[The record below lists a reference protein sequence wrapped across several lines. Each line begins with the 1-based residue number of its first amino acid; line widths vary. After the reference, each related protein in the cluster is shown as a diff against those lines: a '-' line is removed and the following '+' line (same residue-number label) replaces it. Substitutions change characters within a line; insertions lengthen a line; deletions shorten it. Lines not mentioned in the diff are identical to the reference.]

1 MKIKNYDN
9 FIFENIEPSKN
20 LNEEYKVI
28 AEKLEHFWQT
38 LKIKLAEM
46 EKINAR
52 DEDDVMIYNNNIK
65 KGGSNPTNPV
75 TKKQPITPRIGSEN
89 KPEYKQN
96 PEHQQVKPNPS
107 KKVFVDEIA
116 KEGRKRKAK
125 ELSNPIVSKNVDD
138 KNPEHQQVSPNPTK
152 KVFVDEKAKEGRLRK
167 ASELSSQI
175 LKTAPK
181 KDDDDETENVEK
193 MQKKPINPKDLVQAK

>member
-1 MKIKNYDN
+1 MKIKNYDD

-89 KPEYKQN
+89 KPE
-96 PEHQQVKPNPS
+96 
-107 KKVFVDEIA
+107 
-116 KEGRKRKAK
+116 
-125 ELSNPIVSKNVDD
+125 
-138 KNPEHQQVSPNPTK
+138 
-152 KVFVDEKAKEGRLRK
+152 
-167 ASELSSQI
+167 
-175 LKTAPK
+175 
-181 KDDDDETENVEK
+181 
-193 MQKKPINPKDLVQAK
+193 